1 MIQPPP
7 RATLNDTLFPCST
20 LFRSKI
26 RADAPQLDLVACAGA
41 QSRAGLQR
49 QLLEVA
55 VDQPVRENVA
65 FDERQEVDEA
75 EIEREPLGR
84 HVGRQIFG
92 PGQRDRRGETAVGP
106 GRAFEIG
113 RGKERE
119 RVSQYVWIKVV
130 A

>member
-26 RADAPQLDLVACAGA
+26 RADAPQLDLVACAVA
-41 QSRAGLQR
+41 QRRAGLQR

-65 FDERQEVDEA
+65 FGERHAVGEA

-84 HVGRQIFG
+84 HVGRQ
-92 PGQRDRRGETAVGP
+92 DRKGTRLNPSHYCASRMSSSAGKQNN
-106 GRAFEIG
+106 EIPCLL
-113 RGKERE
+113 RHL
-119 RVSQYVWIKVV
+119 SII
-130 A
+130 